1 MYFYQDN
8 AYGYYRDIQ
17 LDANGKLYINGQGP
31 LNEVVSEGNS
41 HSTIIATG
49 TTYTGTAEYN
59 TYTDV
64 MVVCKTDQPGTL
76 YLDFSID
83 GTNWDSTI
91 TFNYHVGEINPPHI
105 FVKGPRYF
113 RTRFQNTSTSAQT
126 FFRLGVF
133 YGSFQKLTTAIDGR
147 LPQNFDA
154 LAVRPTKFE
163 YEVALG
169 NREGSATW
177 NKWGYNDDID
187 VGTETVWSVGGI
199 FSALTTANTLS
210 IVSSNVNDISG
221 GTGARSIIVYG
232 IDANRDEQTEV
243 VTLNGTTPV
252 VTTSTWLGINRLAIY
267 ISGSGGANAGTI
279 NATAVTAGTV
289 QGQIPLGLGSS
300 QQAIFFV
307 YADHQMLL
315 DWMLLNV
322 NKLSGGGSS
331 PRVTIKMLVHSFVS
345 NSRYEVFRHT
355 IDTSVENTVELKPS
369 QPFQVGEK
377 SVITVEATTDT
388 NNTIASVRFSG
399 VQIKN
404 R

>member
-1 MYFYQDN
+1 
-8 AYGYYRDIQ
+8 
-17 LDANGKLYINGQGP
+17 
-31 LNEVVSEGNS
+31 
-41 HSTIIATG
+41 
-49 TTYTGTAEYN
+49 
-59 TYTDV
+59 
-64 MVVCKTDQPGTL
+64 
-76 YLDFSID
+76 
-83 GTNWDSTI
+83 
-91 TFNYHVGEINPPHI
+91 
-105 FVKGPRYF
+105 
-113 RTRFQNTSTSAQT
+113 
-126 FFRLGVF
+126 
-133 YGSFQKLTTAIDGR
+133 
-147 LPQNFDA
+147 
-154 LAVRPTKFE
+154 
-163 YEVALG
+163 
-169 NREGSATW
+169 
-177 NKWGYNDDID
+177 
-187 VGTETVWSVGGI
+187 
-199 FSALTTANTLS
+199 
-210 IVSSNVNDISG
+210 
-221 GTGARSIIVYG
+221 
-232 IDANRDEQTEV
+232 
-243 VTLNGTTPV
+243 
-252 VTTSTWLGINRLAIY
+252 
-267 ISGSGGANAGTI
+267 
-279 NATAVTAGTV
+279 V

>member
-1 MYFYQDN
+1 MAIDN

-17 LDANGKLYINGQGP
+17 LDENGKLYINNGGP
-31 LNEVVSEGNS
+31 INEVTSQGN
-41 HSTIIATG
+41 STIISLASGTTFTG
-49 TTYTGTAEYN
+49 TSEYN
-59 TYTDV
+59 TFQDV
-64 MVVCKTDQPGTL
+64 MVVVKTDQPGTL

-83 GTNWDSTI
+83 GINWDSTI

-113 RTRFQNTSTSAQT
+113 RTRFTNTSSSPQS

-133 YGSFQKLTTAIDGR
+133 YGTFQKLTTAIDGR

-169 NREGSATW
+169 NREGTATW
-177 NKWGYNDDID
+177 NQWGYNDDID
-187 VGTETVWSVGGI
+187 IGTETVWSVGGI
-199 FSALTTANTLS
+199 FSPLTTDNTLS
-210 IVSSNVNDISG
+210 IVSTSTNDTSG

-267 ISGSGGANAGTI
+267 VSGSGATNAGTI
-279 NATAVTAGTV
+279 NVTAVTAGTV
-289 QGQIPLGLGSS
+289 QGQIPIGLGAS
-300 QQAIFFV
+300 QSAIFFV
-307 YADHQMLL
+307 SADHQMLL
-315 DWMLLNV
+315 DWMLLNI
-322 NKLSGGGSS
+322 NKTGGSS
-331 PRVTIKMLVHSFVS
+331 PIVTIKMFVHSFVS

-355 IDTSVENTVELKPS
+355 VDTAVENTVELKPS
-369 QPFQVGEK
+369 QPFQVGEN
-377 SVITVEATTDT
+377 SVITLEATTNV
-388 NNTIASVRFSG
+388 NNTTVSLRFSG